1 MVKPSDMVINEPV
14 QTRELDSLPIEPE
27 GFQLVEFELVCKYFT
42 LNNIKGT
49 YVHVQDNDVTSSNYW
64 NNMFRKALIDVY
76 LLGGSNI
83 KGCVHS

>member
-1 MVKPSDMVINEPV
+1 MVINEPV

-49 YVHVQDNDVTSSNYW
+49 YVHVQDNDVTSSNY
-64 NNMFRKALIDVY
+64 
-76 LLGGSNI
+76 
-83 KGCVHS
+83 